1 MRYSVKRCRNNGRIR
16 RNVPTFC
23 HSDRSVSRVEKST
36 TLLKEPTQGKI
47 CNSGRFLDSLLLARN
62 DMPGGGCIQPYGL
75 HSLRTGTAHRP
86 FPTVSL
92 GGCTSAPIV
101 PTMQNA
107 VPRLIHRLWRSPFP
121 EGEGYGRNTIQPH
134 RLYSKRGGRQIAAP
148 TDTLV
153 GHRSSA
159 QVVFDTLLGDES
171 SPLHCVIPFNHT
183 GYIRNVAGG
192 RLPPLQTR
200 WWGTVY
206 PHRFYSKRPWR
217 YTIAPVVCAMFR
229 AVLPTWERIL
239 EENCVKYM

>member
-1 MRYSVKRCRNNGRIR
+1 MREMRYSVKRCRNNRRIR

-23 HSDRSVSRVEKST
+23 HSDRSVSGVEKST

-134 RLYSKRGGRQIAAP
+134 RLYSLRALAMNHRRYIAWFHS
-148 TDTLV
+148 T
-153 GHRSSA
+153 A
-159 QVVFDTLLGDES
+159 QVLFETSRALY
-171 SPLHCVIPFNHT
+171 HCVRCLCDVSCCP
-183 GYIRNVAGG
+183 
-192 RLPPLQTR
+192 
-200 WWGTVY
+200 
-206 PHRFYSKRPWR
+206 
-217 YTIAPVVCAMFR
+217 APVGANPGRKLRKIYVK
-229 AVLPTWERIL
+229 IL
-239 EENCVKYM
+239 QIIY